1 MFTLITGASSG
12 IGRAIAVRL
21 SADRPLILHGRDFP
35 RLEQSR
41 LLCAAPERHVLWPLD
56 LQDVSSI
63 TASLTSLLTDRRVTA
78 FVHCAGAVTV
88 LPMRSTD
95 HKVAQALM
103 NVNFFSAVEI
113 VNVLLK
119 KAINDR
125 HLASII
131 FISSIFSRFGA
142 KGHAAYCASKAALD
156 GLMRALAVE
165 LAPAIRV
172 NSILPGAMQTN
183 MSQDGFSDPEI
194 VEKLKRDY
202 PMGIGEPTDI
212 ADAVEFVLSSKS
224 RWLTGQ
230 QIAVDGGR
238 TANMSLK

>member
-1 MFTLITGASSG
+1 
-12 IGRAIAVRL
+12 
-21 SADRPLILHGRDFP
+21 
-35 RLEQSR
+35 
-41 LLCAAPERHVLWPLD
+41 
-56 LQDVSSI
+56 
-63 TASLTSLLTDRRVTA
+63 
-78 FVHCAGAVTV
+78 VTV

>member
-12 IGRAIAVRL
+12 VGRATAVRL
-21 SADRPLILHGRDFP
+21 SAERSLILHGRNRE
-35 RLEQSR
+35 RLEETR
-41 LLCAAPERHVLWPLD
+41 LLSAAPERHILWCMD
-56 LQDVSSI
+56 LNDVSSI
-63 TASLTSLLTDRRVTA
+63 AASLTPLLAERTVDA
-78 FVHCAGAVTV
+78 FVHCAGTVTV

-95 HKVAQALM
+95 HKVAQSMM

-113 VNVLLK
+113 VNLLLK
-119 KAINDR
+119 KKINGH
-125 HLASII
+125 HLANVV
-131 FISSIFSRFGA
+131 FISSIFSSFGA
-142 KGHAAYCASKAALD
+142 RGHSAYCASKAALD

-172 NSILPGAMQTN
+172 NSILPGAMKTR
-183 MSQDGFSDPEI
+183 MSRDGFSDPE
-194 VEKLKRDY
+194 VAEKLTRDY
-202 PMGIGEPTDI
+202 PLGIGEPSDI
-212 ADAVEFVLSSKS
+212 ADAVQFLLSSNA